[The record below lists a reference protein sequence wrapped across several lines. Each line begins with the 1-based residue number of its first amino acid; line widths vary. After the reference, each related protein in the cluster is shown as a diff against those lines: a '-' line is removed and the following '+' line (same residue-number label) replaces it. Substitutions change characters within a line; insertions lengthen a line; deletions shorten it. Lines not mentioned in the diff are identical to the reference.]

1 MVNSVTFSDE
11 NNEPNKIPSSSM
23 NLNELKEQFL
33 ISSSKSIDEE
43 KQELTGKS
51 NLSNFATKNM
61 YKS

>member
-1 MVNSVTFSDE
+1 
-11 NNEPNKIPSSSM
+11 M

-43 KQELTGKS
+43 KQEQTRKS

>member
-51 NLSNFATKNM
+51 NICTKV
-61 YKS
+61 K